1 MGLLI
6 DILMGCALYME
17 NKMAEI
23 IKVMLASGI
32 TDYNKLR
39 FPKLASKKLD
49 GIRVVIHNGVVYSRS
64 GKPIRSKAV
73 QKLFGHG
80 FLNGLDG
87 EIIYGSPKAHNV
99 FNVTTSAVMS
109 ENLPEGMDEDG
120 LHLYVFDFLNDT
132 LPFTER
138 NTLAGK
144 VVVDARYHHIPCSL
158 ITQNLVNNME
168 ELLAYEQ
175 RALEE
180 GYEGVMLRSLTG
192 KYKHGRATES
202 SQDLLKVKRFTD
214 DEATVVGFEKLMHNA
229 NEAKTNELGRTERSS
244 HKENLVGM
252 DTLGALCCVTK
263 EGVPFKIGTGF
274 DAETRKQIWEDRDN
288 LLGKL
293 VKYKHFEIGR
303 KEAPRLP
310 VFLGWRDK
318 EDV

>member
-1 MGLLI
+1 MS
-6 DILMGCALYME
+6 
-17 NKMAEI
+17 EI
-23 IKVMLASGI
+23 IRPMLASGI
-32 TDYNKLR
+32 TNYDKLR

-49 GIRVVIHNGVVYSRS
+49 GIRVVIHKGIVYSRS

-109 ENLPEGMDEDG
+109 ENLPEGMDEGG
-120 LHLYVFDFLNDT
+120 LHLYVFDFLDDT
-132 LPFTER
+132 LPFTGR

-144 VVVDARYHHIPCSL
+144 VVVDARFHHVPCSL
-158 ITQNLVNNME
+158 ITQNLVSNME

-175 RALEE
+175 RALED

-192 KYKHGRATES
+192 LYKHGRATES

-214 DEATVVGFEKLMHNA
+214 DEAIVVGFEELMHNA
-229 NEAKTNELGRTERSS
+229 NEAQTNELGYTERSS

-263 EGVPFKIGTGF
+263 EGVEFRIGTGF
-274 DAETRKQIWEDRDN
+274 DAETRKQIWLERSTYI
-288 LLGKL
+288 GKL
-293 VKYKHFEIGR
+293 AKYKHFEIGR
-303 KEAPRLP
+303 KDAPRLP
-310 VFLGWRDK
+310 VFLGWRDTIDTG
-318 EDV
+318 E